1 MKRIPEV
8 KLSWRSLSCLAML
21 SGLAFGLG
29 LGSATRLT
37 YHEAFVAQGRT
48 GDSELRAL
56 VASDNWRAA
65 MAGKTPAAVLVGR
78 WLGVVHRHG

>member
-1 MKRIPEV
+1 
-8 KLSWRSLSCLAML
+8 ML

-48 GDSELRAL
+48 GRF
-56 VASDNWRAA
+56 
-65 MAGKTPAAVLVGR
+65 
-78 WLGVVHRHG
+78 